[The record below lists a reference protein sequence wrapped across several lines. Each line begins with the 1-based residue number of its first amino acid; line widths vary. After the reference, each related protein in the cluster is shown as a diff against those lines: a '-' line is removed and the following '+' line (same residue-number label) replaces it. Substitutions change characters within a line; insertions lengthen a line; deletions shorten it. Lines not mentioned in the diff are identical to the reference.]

1 MATQQQRHLLPHF
14 ASLPSEI
21 ICAILSHLSFRAAR
35 VLRQTNTRVH
45 DIVSTNDP
53 LHRFKRFNSVQEF
66 IQFSQVNL
74 DRLIMRVTQ
83 HSTFL
88 KSANDGNLADW
99 VLSRMVRTRFKI
111 VAGDEVE
118 DESEV
123 IDGIMIQVSLK
134 DTSKKGD
141 AVAGT
146 GNVRLTVAENYGIE
160 GGVRIYAKSN
170 FVMPAMNSKN
180 LCSLFRKW
188 DPGYVTL
195 LSLKTGSVQLAT
207 TSSPSTTSSTS
218 SSAASSPTSAQSNSS
233 PTACRIPKNFETR
246 ALFPKSITRNSGYF
260 GNPGMRYIPCDA
272 NLAKTLDAVLNEGLG
287 IEFHADCNIGFCPEV
302 EQGQA
307 AGAEWDVY
315 SLHSPPHDVN
325 VFKTDSCDA
334 RGEMFIVRGAER
346 GEISVCLLGGV
357 HGMEPASCALQ
368 TMSYLKMLGTRWIE
382 LYS

>member
-1 MATQQQRHLLPHF
+1 MATQQQRYPPPHF

-21 ICAILSHLSFRAAR
+21 ICAILSQLSFRSAR

-45 DIVSTNDP
+45 AIVSTNDP

-88 KSANDGNLADW
+88 KSANAGNLADW

-123 IDGIMIQVSLK
+123 IDGILIQVSLK
-134 DTSKKGD
+134 DNSKKGD
-141 AVAGT
+141 WVAGT

-170 FVMPAMNSKN
+170 FVMPAMNSNN
-180 LCSLFRKW
+180 LCSFFRKW

-195 LSLKTGSVQLAT
+195 LSLETASVQLAT
-207 TSSPSTTSSTS
+207 SSPSITSSSS
-218 SSAASSPTSAQSNSS
+218 SSAASSPTSTQSNSS
-233 PTACRIPKNFETR
+233 STACMFPKNFETR

-272 NLAKTLDAVLNEGLG
+272 NLAKTLDSVLNEGLG

-325 VFKTDSCDA
+325 VFKTNSCDV
-334 RGEMFIVRGAER
+334 RGEKFIVRGAER

-368 TMSYLKMLGTRWIE
+368 TISYLKMLGTRWIE